1 MRYGLSTTTVLMM
14 LGWIV
19 LGLTSDAA
27 RAQVVLGPG
36 GGEFVVG
43 PQDHLTEEQRR
54 RIKEDIDRN
63 VALLR
68 AEGKLAVSREAG
80 VLFQWPVRAAAG
92 LSVFDFH
99 GLSNFVDQN
108 SSYPDLLLDY
118 QCGQRTYDLASGYNH
133 RGTDIFTWPFP
144 WNRMDN
150 DQVEVVV
157 AAAGTIVLK
166 QDGYFDRSCGF
177 NSNPWNAVY
186 VMHADG
192 SVAWYGHLKVGS
204 LTTKLIG
211 AQVEA
216 GDYLGVVGS
225 SGSSTGPHLHIEVW
239 DALDNLIDPFQGA
252 CNSLNPDSWWVV
264 QRPYYDSAVNQMT
277 TGTLPP
283 DFGSCPNPETSHARS
298 VFDAGALIY
307 FTTYYHDQRAGQ
319 TSQYSIHRPDGSTYS
334 SWSHSSSEP
343 HYAASYWYWW
353 INFPVSIPSGTWR
366 FDVQYEGRWYRH
378 YFAVGSSFGA
388 GRIPDDTPLI
398 VDKAAD
404 GDLQLS
410 WGASCLFSDQDYE
423 IYEGNVGEYYSH
435 YRLHCTTGSLA
446 SKTITPSS
454 TDTYYLVVPR
464 NTAHEGSYGNDADG
478 VPRPPATDACVPQ
491 VIDACP

>member
-1 MRYGLSTTTVLMM
+1 MLLGTTA
-14 LGWIV
+14 
-19 LGLTSDAA
+19 LGLPSVEAA
-27 RAQVVLGPG
+27 TRIADGPG

-43 PQDHLTEEQRR
+43 PQDYLSEERR
-54 RIKEDIDRN
+54 REIKKKIDRS
-63 VALLR
+63 VAILH
-68 AEGKLAVSREAG
+68 AEGKLAPAREAG
-80 VLFQWPVRAAAG
+80 VLFRWPVRAVG
-92 LSVFDFH
+92 SLSVFDFH
-99 GLSNFVDQN
+99 GLSNFVDQDP
-108 SSYPDLLLDY
+108 SYPDRVLDY
-118 QCGQRTYDLASGYNH
+118 QCGARTYDLANSYNH

-144 WNRMDN
+144 WYRMDN
-150 DQVEVVV
+150 DQVEVVA

-186 VMHADG
+186 VRHADG

-211 AQVEA
+211 DPVEA
-216 GDYLGVVGS
+216 GDFLGVVGS
-225 SGSSTGPHLHIEVW
+225 SGSSTGPHLHFEVW
-239 DALDNLIDPFQGA
+239 DALDNLIDPFQGT
-252 CNSLNPDSWWVV
+252 CNSLNPDSWWNI

-277 TGTLPP
+277 TGRLAP
-283 DFGSCPNPETSHARS
+283 DFGSCPSPETTHAQS
-298 VFDAGALIY
+298 VFDPGALIY
-307 FTTYYHDQRAGQ
+307 FTTYYHDQRSGQ

-353 INFPVSIPSGTWR
+353 INFPASAPSGTWR
-366 FDVQYEGRWYRH
+366 FDVQYQGRWYRH
-378 YFAVGSSFGA
+378 YFAIGSSFGA
-388 GRIPDDTPLI
+388 GRIPDEAPLI
-398 VDKAAD
+398 VDRTAD

-423 IYEGNVGEYYSH
+423 IYEGNLGDYYSH
-435 YRLHCTTGSLA
+435 YRLDCTTGSLA

-454 TDTYYLVVPR
+454 TDGYYLVVPR
-464 NTAHEGSYGNDADG
+464 NTAHEGSYGSDGDG
-478 VPRPPATDACVPQ
+478 VPRPPASDACLPQ